1 MVCSQ
6 LDQTI
11 TLHSAEVRA
20 VSAAANADGQSAPY
34 VQHIAILFSS
44 SLPLREIIGKKP
56 RRLLKACFQVRT
68 WDVAR

>member
-20 VSAAANADGQSAPY
+20 VSAAANADGQRVHLMFSTS
-34 VQHIAILFSS
+34 LFFF
-44 SLPLREIIGKKP
+44 
-56 RRLLKACFQVRT
+56 LLHYH
-68 WDVAR
+68 